1 MEVKMEVGPKKDKYD
16 EAKLELVNDMMEKY
30 AVLSQELGIDFEP
43 LSGDQ
48 MLFNTVAAR
57 KLEAIAIY
65 AETGEGDPQTIFA
78 FIQSVLMY
86 LHAPAVMSLMKVDW
100 NSIPDEFWSRRTG
113 LLIAKALSRLHENE
127 LLTIKEAAQLAGVS
141 MATVSIALDTGKLTL
156 YIDPAARK
164 HQKRRKVLR
173 SEVLKRWGC

>member
-1 MEVKMEVGPKKDKYD
+1 
-16 EAKLELVNDMMEKY
+16 
-30 AVLSQELGIDFEP
+30 
-43 LSGDQ
+43 
-48 MLFNTVAAR
+48 
-57 KLEAIAIY
+57 
-65 AETGEGDPQTIFA
+65 
-78 FIQSVLMY
+78 MY

-141 MATVSIALDTGKLTL
+141 MATVSIALDTGKLTP
-156 YIDPAARK
+156 YIDPTART

-173 SEVLKRWGC
+173 SEVLKRWEC